1 MNKLLTIILESV
13 SGIINNYINSENFKG
28 FVKDKLY
35 LLVDLIVDAVIKQ
48 PTTSKTTSAR

>member
-48 PTTSKTTSAR
+48 PTTSKTTSTR